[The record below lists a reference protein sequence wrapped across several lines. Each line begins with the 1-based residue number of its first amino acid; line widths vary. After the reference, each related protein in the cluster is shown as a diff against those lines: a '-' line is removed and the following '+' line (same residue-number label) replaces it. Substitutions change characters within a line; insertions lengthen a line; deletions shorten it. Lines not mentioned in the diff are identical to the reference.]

1 MSDAII
7 TGDQLECPSTQHD
20 QEYFLRVYDTVYP
33 FEYLRPMKVNPSA
46 GYEQFQ
52 SYAAIGERISLSV
65 RRFLCGQ
72 FAMYADGPAF
82 ATGTVAFFRDASGAL
97 PALTIDVGSTVAT
110 TDGRVYVTTEQ
121 VVFQSGNDL
130 PDDVLTPVRAIAAG
144 YDYNRRGERVTARG
158 EIVPGEVSLCV
169 NLIQTPPY
177 TDPTIQVKQPE
188 DIDGGVCDALAVLA
202 YDRGVYRGEG
212 EPDSALRLRTR
223 TLPDTVTP
231 NAIRRQLAQY
241 LDPKGIGWVF
251 IEPWAITYQT
261 CWDAPSPNVGT
272 PSYQAT
278 PPANLLYNSNL
289 FWYDEPTNQDRFR
302 NYWLAREDARAAFI
316 IFLQMPPEVSPGVFL
331 YPSFASQ
338 EEQDA
343 YMRGLVQL
351 IEQIKAGGVH
361 VAYKVYR

>member
-1 MSDAII
+1 MTDAII
-7 TGDQLECPSTQHD
+7 TGDRLECPPTEHEQD
-20 QEYFLRVYDTVYP
+20 YFLRIYNTVYP

-52 SYAAIGERISLSV
+52 SYAALGERISLAV
-65 RRFLCGQ
+65 KHFLCGQ
-72 FAMYADGPAF
+72 YAMYADGPAF
-82 ATGTVAFFRDASGAL
+82 ATGTVAFFRTDTAS
-97 PALTIDVGSTVAT
+97 DVMLEIGSTVST
-110 TDGRVYVTTEQ
+110 GDGRVYVTTAQTE
-121 VVFQSGNDL
+121 FLSGNTL
-130 PDDVLTPVRAIAAG
+130 PELLLTPVRAIAAG
-144 YDYNRRGERVTARG
+144 YDYNRRGQRTTARG
-158 EIVPGEVSLCV
+158 ETLAGEVSLCI
-169 NLIQTPPY
+169 NIIQTPPY
-177 TDPTIQVKQPE
+177 TDPTIQVRQPN
-188 DIDGGVCDALAVLA
+188 DIEGGVCDALACLA
-202 YDRGVYRGEG
+202 YDRGVYRGED

-241 LDPKGIGWVF
+241 LDPRGVGWAFV
-251 IEPWAITYQT
+251 EPWALSYQT
-261 CWDAPSPNVGT
+261 CWDAPSSNAGT
-272 PSYQAT
+272 PSYQPV
-278 PPANLLYNSNL
+278 PPTNLLYNENL

-331 YPSFASQ
+331 YPSFTSQ
-338 EEQDA
+338 AQQDA